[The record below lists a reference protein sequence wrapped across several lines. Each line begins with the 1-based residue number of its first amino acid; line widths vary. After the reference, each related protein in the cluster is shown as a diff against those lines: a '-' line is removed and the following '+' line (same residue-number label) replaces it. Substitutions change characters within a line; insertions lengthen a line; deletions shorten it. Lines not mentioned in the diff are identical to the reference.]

1 MEEPGLVKGG
11 EQAWLSRQQRGEP
24 GLWVGAH
31 PFTRAGNVLDS
42 PRLLGGT
49 PPTVTGSHLLSTLG
63 QQDGP
68 GLGQPCNEK
77 LDLGFFFAAA
87 PYALPQH
94 MHQQLV
100 ADCFFRQKADF
111 QAFCVTP

>member
-42 PRLLGGT
+42 LRFLGGT
-49 PPTVTGSHLLSTLG
+49 PPNGDWESLAVHAGT
-63 QQDGP
+63 
-68 GLGQPCNEK
+68 
-77 LDLGFFFAAA
+77 AARPWA
-87 PYALPQH
+87 WPA
-94 MHQQLV
+94 M
-100 ADCFFRQKADF
+100 
-111 QAFCVTP
+111 